1 VNYLAKKTLLVTGAA
16 GFIGSNFCT
25 LISETRPDCRLV
37 MLDALTYAGNIANIQ
52 HLIDGDKAIFVQADI
67 RDQERMDAIFREF
80 DVEAVA
86 HLAAESHVDRSILGP
101 RAFVES
107 NVNGT
112 LNLLTAARQHWPEKM
127 ADEEPGRNRFLHVST
142 DEVFGTLTPTDPP
155 FNEETPY
162 APTSPYSA
170 SKAASD
176 HLVRAWHHTYGFP
189 SLVTHCSNNY
199 GPWQFPEKLIP
210 LMILNA
216 SEGKTLP
223 VYGDGMQIRDW
234 LHVADHC
241 KALLLV
247 LEQGRDGESYCVG
260 GGNDQSNIH
269 IVEMLC
275 DHVDKRLGN
284 AQGHSRELIRH
295 VVDRPGHDRR
305 YSINFGK
312 LNRELGW
319 APKFEFESSLGDV
332 VDWYLDHGVW
342 IDGIR
347 SGAYLKYYDQQY
359 GARLSGAKL
368 GTTS

>member
-1 VNYLAKKTLLVTGAA
+1 
-16 GFIGSNFCT
+16 
-25 LISETRPDCRLV
+25 

-52 HLIDGDKAIFVQADI
+52 NLIDEEKAVFVQADI
-67 RDQERMDAIFREF
+67 RDQDRMDAIFHEF
-80 DVEAVA
+80 DVDVVA

-112 LNLLTAARQHWPEKM
+112 LNLLIAARNHWGDKT
-127 ADEEPGRNRFLHVST
+127 DGHRFLHVST

-189 SLVTHCSNNY
+189 ALITNCSNNY

-210 LMILNA
+210 LMILNIA
-216 SEGKTLP
+216 EGKPLP

-234 LHVADHC
+234 LHVDDHC
-241 KALLLV
+241 AALLLV
-247 LEQGRDGESYCVG
+247 LEQGRDGETYCIG
-260 GGNDQSNIH
+260 GDNDQSNIH
-269 IVEMLC
+269 IVETLC
-275 DHVDKRLGN
+275 DLVDKRLGN
-284 AQGHSRELIRH
+284 SQGQSRDLIQH

-319 APKFEFESSLGDV
+319 APRREFDAALEDV
-332 VDWYLDHGVW
+332 VDWYLDNPAW
-342 IDGIR
+342 IEGIR
-347 SGAYLKYYDQQY
+347 SGDYMRYYDEQY
-359 GARLSGAKL
+359 GARLGAA
-368 GTTS
+368 S